1 MPVTKRITTTYDIT
15 YDHDLKIQVDYADL
29 RDIVKSGLEALEPD
43 DAEEITRGNAV
54 FEYLPF
60 AELQR
65 LAAKQG
71 LFLSSSNKDVHSEV
85 KNMMSKPAGMNDP
98 DLKACMAYI
107 FLDRKI
113 DAIKH
118 LRTAIGFGLKEAKDV
133 VELVSEIGLK
143 ISLFEI
149 IKAVAMET
157 ERRCNLIDLNKYDN
171 LIETNRLVPGYK
183 S

>member
-29 RDIVKSGLEALEPD
+29 RDIVKSGLDVLEPD
-43 DAEEITRGNAV
+43 DAGEITRGHAT

-71 LFLSSSNKDVHSEV
+71 LFLSTSNKDVHGEV

-98 DLKACMAYI
+98 DLKACMAYV

-118 LRTAIGFGLKEAKDV
+118 LRTATGFGLKEAKDA
-133 VELVSEIGLK
+133 VELVAEIGLK

-157 ERRCNLIDLNKYDN
+157 ERRCERLDAGTFDQV
-171 LIETNRLVPGYK
+171 IESNRLVPGYK